1 MPDAR
6 IFIDSNTFLYT
17 FDLAETTKQQIAQRW
32 LLVLAERDLG
42 VTNLQV
48 LNEIASVATRKS
60 SRFNDPFFRIDSFAQ
75 FGITPISFD
84 TSLVARRIH
93 ASINFSWWDCLLLA
107 SALELRCTHFLSEDL
122 QDGQVVEGLTI
133 VDPFAHS
140 PEQILGVPIG

>member
-17 FDLAETTKQQIAQRW
+17 FDLAETTKQKIAQDW
-32 LLVLAERDLG
+32 LVTLAERDLG

-60 SRFNDPFFRIDSFAQ
+60 SRFADLFFRIDSFAQ
-75 FGITPISFD
+75 FGTTPTNFD
-84 TSLVARRIH
+84 TSLAARRIC
-93 ASINFSWWDCLLLA
+93 ASINYSWWDSLLLA
-107 SALELRCTHFLSEDL
+107 SALELGCTHFLSEDL
-122 QDGQVVEGLTI
+122 QDGQMVEGLTI

-140 PEQILGVPIG
+140 PEQILASP